1 MTSLVGHRRRTCVE
15 GVKKKLGLFCIAL
28 FSFLC
33 SLLLCA
39 VDAMV
44 SWGKKYA
51 SIEKLEHIFHYKKR
65 VRALKKRERI
75 VLLQKPPRFVK
86 D

>member
-1 MTSLVGHRRRTCVE
+1 MTSLVGHRRRTCGE
-15 GVKKKLGLFCIAL
+15 GVKKKTRPLLHCIIF
-28 FSFLC
+28 FS
-33 SLLLCA
+33 LLCA